1 MSTQHSTPRTIAA
14 LVYQPGTDPSPV
26 LEKVVRAL
34 QQRGVALAGA
44 IQHSDG
50 PCSMELELL
59 PSGRRLPISQNLGSG
74 ASGCRLDTVA
84 LAEAA
89 SIMRR
94 AIDASPQLVVFNKF
108 GAQEAAGRGLRDE
121 MTAAAVG
128 GLPVL
133 TAVSAALLNEWSDFT
148 GGGAVQLPCSVDA
161 ALAWWDALA
170 TD

>member
-1 MSTQHSTPRTIAA
+1 
-14 LVYQPGTDPSPV
+14 
-26 LEKVVRAL
+26 
-34 QQRGVALAGA
+34 
-44 IQHSDG
+44 
-50 PCSMELELL
+50 MELELL